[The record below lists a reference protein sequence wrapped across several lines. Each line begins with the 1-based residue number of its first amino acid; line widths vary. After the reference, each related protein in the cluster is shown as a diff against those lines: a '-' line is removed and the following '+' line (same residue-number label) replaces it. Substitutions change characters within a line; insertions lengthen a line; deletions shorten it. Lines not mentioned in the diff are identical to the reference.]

1 MIRYAVAILLLAL
14 TVPASAEDMN
24 DANSILPGCKGTL
37 GTQMWEQGRCAGF
50 IEGLRYGVGGRD
62 FCPPKEAT
70 RGQSVAV
77 VIKYVEARPQRM
89 REDFGKLAIEALTA
103 AWPCKP

>member
-1 MIRYAVAILLLAL
+1 MSSRSFTRASIDIEERLVGLGISLSPFAAPDLLRAL
-14 TVPASAEDMN
+14 GMD
-24 DANSILPGCKGTL
+24 
-37 GTQMWEQGRCAGF
+37 
-50 IEGLRYGVGGRD
+50 GVGGRG